1 MQAPIARPGAKIR
14 LITCHYEVGP
24 SDIKLM
30 RTDTTLDHSQKAEKV
45 KRNAA
50 RARAY
55 IEIGREDGLRV
66 WMGTDNKIHL
76 LNRIYDV
83 FSFQF

>member
-1 MQAPIARPGAKIR
+1 MQAPIAGPGVKIR

-45 KRNAA
+45 NTILGERVVIYVSGGK
-50 RARAY
+50 
-55 IEIGREDGLRV
+55 EGCGLRTIQTTNV
-66 WMGTDNKIHL
+66 M
-76 LNRIYDV
+76 
-83 FSFQF
+83 S

>member
-45 KRNAA
+45 NHNVW

-55 IEIGREDGLRV
+55 IGIAMEDGLRV
-66 WMGTDNKIHL
+66 
-76 LNRIYDV
+76 
-83 FSFQF
+83 

>member
-14 LITCHYEVGP
+14 LITCHYKVGP

-45 KRNAA
+45 KRKQE

-55 IEIGREDGLRV
+55 IEIVREDGLRV
-66 WMGTDNKIHL
+66 WMRTDNKIH
-76 LNRIYDV
+76 
-83 FSFQF
+83 F

>member
-1 MQAPIARPGAKIR
+1 MPEVLPLPTAV
-14 LITCHYEVGP
+14 HYKVGP

-45 KRNAA
+45 NRNLE

-55 IEIGREDGLRV
+55 MEIVREDGLRV
-66 WMGTDNKIHL
+66 WM
-76 LNRIYDV
+76 
-83 FSFQF
+83 

>member
-45 KRNAA
+45 KRDAA

>member
-1 MQAPIARPGAKIR
+1 MQAPIAGPDAKIR

-45 KRNAA
+45 TDVQSTRRYIKRK
-50 RARAY
+50 RRKK
-55 IEIGREDGLRV
+55 G
-66 WMGTDNKIHL
+66 
-76 LNRIYDV
+76 
-83 FSFQF
+83 

>member
-1 MQAPIARPGAKIR
+1 MQAPFAHPGAKIR

-45 KRNAA
+45 NHNHG

-55 IEIGREDGLRV
+55 IEIVREDGLRV
-66 WMGTDNKIHL
+66 WMRTDNKIH
-76 LNRIYDV
+76 
-83 FSFQF
+83 F